1 MKLKRV
7 IPLGV
12 LTLLMAATAMADVID
27 ISAVNADDETGH
39 PVLLSEIVTIEGVV
53 TVGTGAFADTNEIYV
68 QDATGGVLVKQV
80 LTAVPSV
87 APGDSVRVTGKVDVV
102 YYKRTYLKVGGGVAG
117 SRIDILST
125 GNAVPEPLELTARD
139 LALSGEDYE
148 GIYAVVRD
156 VSLLHPSNWPSTEYT
171 DFRELDIA
179 DADTSCWLWVHPY
192 TDVDGSPPPLDD
204 FDVYGVVS
212 PDPKQPNNG
221 GYGIIPAERVDIRS
235 AGSGAGFATA
245 IPDWVFTGDEPDIE
259 VSLVGEADELTRI
272 SVAIPGGW
280 TFSGDTAD
288 VDLDGAAFA
297 TADVVAHQ
305 DSTNAMLVT
314 IAGANLIYGSTGAIT
329 LNNMTVASTAGDYE
343 FVIATAVAGED
354 PVATGDGAWVH
365 VATTGDPGDVVI
377 NELYPNSDAT
387 SDIAEFIEL
396 HNPSRGTIDISGWIL
411 TDMDD
416 SGTCGGSNLWE
427 FPIGSEIEAG
437 DYIIVARHAIG
448 YFMRFGSNPDYE
460 LVDEDYATDPDNSEV
475 PNLTLASPVDGDSQ
489 TSQEIILMGGDDEN
503 GAMIQGKRVYEAV
516 YLYTDRLKTEL
527 IDAVEYRD
535 PIYLEEDFCTG
546 EPELGGDNDA
556 YVPGYVPLDY
566 TLGRDAVS
574 TDTNVSS
581 SDLILSSTPTP
592 GEENDPT
599 DGEAP
604 SLIGVSAS
612 GDRFVKVE
620 FSEPVDEDDVTNISN
635 YTFFDSDREILSA
648 WFSRDER
655 TVLLYTTADSTDF
668 SYRLDVSGVADVA
681 GNQMSDASAS
691 FLGYYQ
697 HSTPMS
703 EIQAYDEV
711 GLSPLEGERAVAVGF
726 VTVPPGVFQ
735 SGKTSIYIQDLDGYG
750 INIFEYDL
758 LSDPP
763 FEGDLIEVVGEVVEY
778 ISSSGQGAT
787 TEITGSNDVPFSLTV
802 HARGFD
808 AIQPAVMRTGDISD
822 EALEGTLITTSGV
835 IMSLEG
841 FAIYI
846 DDGSGSVQVYQNF
859 TDLDF
864 SKYAFGDSISVT
876 GVLLQYDYSSPF
888 FSGYEL
894 APRYESDLEIMEA
907 HYVADAAVTATAR
920 VLDIDEDD
928 CVEISYNGPQASR
941 ISVRI
946 FDLQGRSVKTLYDGW
961 CLGPQMATWDGKND
975 RGKDVPPGVYVCQ
988 VQARAR
994 TGEAAGNA
1002 AVPIVVGM
1010 KLQ

>member
-7 IPLGV
+7 ISLGV
-12 LTLLMAATAMADVID
+12 LSLLMAATAMADVID
-27 ISAVNADDETGH
+27 ISDVNADDESGH
-39 PVLLSEIVTIEGVV
+39 PILMNDIVTIEGVV

-87 APGDSVRVTGKVDVV
+87 APGDSVRVTGKVYVA
-102 YYKRTYLKVGGGVAG
+102 YFKRTFLKVGGGVAG

-125 GNAVPEPLELTARD
+125 GNPVPAPLELTARD

-148 GIYAVVRD
+148 GSYAVVRD
-156 VSLLHPSNWPSTEYT
+156 VSLLHPANWPSTEYT

-192 TDVDGSPPPLDD
+192 TDVDGSSPPLEY
-204 FDVYGVVS
+204 FDVYGAVS
-212 PDPKQPNNG
+212 PDPQQPNNG
-221 GYGIIPAERVDIRS
+221 GYGIIPPARVDIRS

-245 IPDWVFTGDEPDIE
+245 TPEWVFTGDEPDIE
-259 VSLVGEADELTRI
+259 ISLIGEADVLTRI

-280 TFSGDTAD
+280 SFSGDTAD

-305 DSTNAMLVT
+305 DSTNATLVT
-314 IAGANLIYGSTGAIT
+314 IGGANLIHGSPGTIT
-329 LNNMTVASTAGDYE
+329 LENVTVASTVGDYE
-343 FVIATAVAGED
+343 FVIATGVPGED
-354 PVATGDGAWVH
+354 PVVTGDGAWVH
-365 VATTGDPGDVVI
+365 VAATGDPGDVVI

-387 SDIAEFIEL
+387 SDIAEFTEL
-396 HNPSRGTIDISGWIL
+396 HNVSGGTIDISGWVL

-427 FPIGSEIEAG
+427 FPVGSEIPAG
-437 DYIIVARHAIG
+437 GYIVVARHAIG
-448 YFMRFGSNPDYE
+448 YYMRFGDNPDYE
-460 LVDEDYATDPDNSEV
+460 LVDDDYATDPDNTQV
-475 PNLTLASPVDGDSQ
+475 PNLTLVSPVDGDSQ

-503 GAMIQGKRVYEAV
+503 GAMLQGKRVYEAV
-516 YLYTDRLKTEL
+516 YLYTDRLKTEF
-527 IDAVEYRD
+527 IDAVEYRN
-535 PIYLEEDFCTG
+535 PVYLEEDFCTG

-556 YVPGYVPLDY
+556 YVPGEVPLDY

-574 TDTNVSS
+574 TDTNVSAA
-581 SDLILSSTPTP
+581 DLILSSTPTP
-592 GEENDPT
+592 GEVNDPT

-604 SLIGVSAS
+604 SLVMASAA

-620 FSEPVDEDDVTNISN
+620 FSEPVDEDDATNISN
-635 YTFFDSDREILSA
+635 YALDGDREILSA
-648 WFSRDER
+648 WLSRDER
-655 TVLLYTTADSTDF
+655 TVLLYTTVDSSDF
-668 SYRLDVSGVADVA
+668 SYQLEVSGVADVA
-681 GNQMSDASAS
+681 GNQMPDDSAS
-691 FLGYYQ
+691 FLGHYQ
-697 HSTPMS
+697 HSTLLS
-703 EIQAYDEV
+703 EIQAYDEE
-711 GLSPLEGERAVAVGF
+711 GLSPLEGERAITLGF

-735 SGKTSIYIQDLDGYG
+735 SDKTSIYMQDLDGYG
-750 INIFEYDL
+750 INVFEYDL
-758 LSDPP
+758 LPDPP

-778 ISSSGQGAT
+778 ISGSGNGAT
-787 TEITGSNDVPFSLTV
+787 TEITGSDDVPFTLTV

-808 AIQPAVMRTGDISD
+808 AVQPAVMRTGDITD

-846 DDGSGSVQVYQNF
+846 DDGSGSIQAYQNF

-876 GVLLQYDYSSPF
+876 GVLLQYDYSSPY

-894 APRYESDLEIMEA
+894 APRYESDMEILEA
-907 HYVADAAVTATAR
+907 HFVADATVTATAR

-928 CVEISYNGPQASR
+928 CIEISYNGPQASH
-941 ISVRI
+941 IAVRI
-946 FDLQGRSVKTLYDGW
+946 FDLQGRSVTTLYDGW
-961 CLGPQMATWDGKND
+961 CLGPQRATWDGKDD
-975 RGKDVPPGVYVCQ
+975 RGKDVPPGVYICQ

-994 TGEAAGNA
+994 TGEAAGDA
-1002 AVPIVVGM
+1002 AVPIVIGM